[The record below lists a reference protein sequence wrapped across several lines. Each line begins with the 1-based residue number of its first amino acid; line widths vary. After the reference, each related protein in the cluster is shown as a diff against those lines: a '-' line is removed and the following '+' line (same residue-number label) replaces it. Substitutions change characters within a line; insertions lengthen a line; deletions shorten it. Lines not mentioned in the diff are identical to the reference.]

1 MESDNENDKK
11 ADKEPYNFLYLS
23 FNQDNSCIC
32 IGTED
37 GYMIYNVSP
46 FKKIYNRSNY

>member
-11 ADKEPYNFLYLS
+11 EANLFLYLS

-46 FKKIYNRSNY
+46 FKKIYSRSNY

>member
-11 ADKEPYNFLYLS
+11 EEKIFLYLS
-23 FNQDNSCIC
+23 FNQDNSCIS
-32 IGTED
+32 IGTQD

-46 FKKIYNRSNY
+46 FSKIYKRSNY